1 MYNFFATNGTTVA
14 MLTGVFVTLVF
25 LISAV
30 VGMSSDGYAVG
41 TDLAGLGKEK
51 VAQMGYFDIGLIL
64 TIFLL
69 AISVVLLVIFGV
81 WTIMK
86 FPKSLK
92 STLIFSGLLFGLFLV
107 LYFTATKETTGKLG
121 HVIQEFKISDGVNNF
136 ISAGLWSMIILCFG
150 ALLTMVGMEIRNMF
164 K

>member
-1 MYNFFATNGTTVA
+1 MYKFFAKNGTTVA
-14 MLTGVFVTLVF
+14 MLAGVFVTLVF
-25 LISAV
+25 LIAAV
-30 VGMSSDGYAVG
+30 SGMAADGYAVG
-41 TDLAGLGKEK
+41 TDLAGMGKEK

-64 TIFLL
+64 TILLL
-69 AISVVLLVIFGV
+69 AISIVLLVIFGI

-121 HVIQEFKISDGVNNF
+121 HVIQEFKISDSVNNF